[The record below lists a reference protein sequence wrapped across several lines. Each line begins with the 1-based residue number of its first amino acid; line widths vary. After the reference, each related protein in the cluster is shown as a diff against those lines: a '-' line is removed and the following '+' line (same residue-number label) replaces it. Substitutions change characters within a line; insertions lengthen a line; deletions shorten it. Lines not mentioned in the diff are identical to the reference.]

1 MTESRNAAEILAQG
15 HVAHI
20 AFIDDGQPVVIPFS
34 YHFDAAVPEKLYIHG
49 KSGGRA
55 TRCLESGDPVCVTV
69 TLLDALVYSR
79 TAFNHTMNY
88 RSVVCFGRG
97 RRVTEPEI
105 QHAVFERMVLRYF
118 PGRTAGR
125 DYSIPTP
132 AQLDVTS
139 LVEIRLEQMT
149 AKAREGGPLGPL
161 DALPHAPGT
170 SGIVPLQP
178 W

>member
-1 MTESRNAAEILAQG
+1 MTPITSAADILAQG
-15 HVAHI
+15 NVAHV
-20 AFIDDGQPVVIPFS
+20 AFIDEGRPVVIPFG

-55 TRCLESGDPVCVTV
+55 TSRLESGDPVCLTV

-132 AQLDVTS
+132 AQLDITS
-139 LVEIRLEQMT
+139 LIEIRIEEIS
-149 AKAREGGPLGPL
+149 AKTREGGPLGPL
-161 DALPHAPGT
+161 DALPYAPGT

-178 W
+178 

>member
-1 MTESRNAAEILAQG
+1 MPYTRSASDILAQG

-55 TRCLESGDPVCVTV
+55 TRRLESGDPVCVTV

-88 RSVVCFGRG
+88 RSVVCFGHG

-132 AQLDVTS
+132 AQLAATS
-139 LVEIRLEQMT
+139 LVEIRIDRIT
-149 AKAREGGPLGPL
+149 AKSREGGPLGPL
-161 DALPHAPGT
+161 DSLPNAPGT
-170 SGIVPLQP
+170 AGVVDTFQK
-178 W
+178 

>member
-1 MTESRNAAEILAQG
+1 MTPTRSAADILAQG
-15 HVAHI
+15 HVAHV
-20 AFIDDGQPVVIPFS
+20 AFIDEGRPVVIPFG

-55 TRCLESGDPVCVTV
+55 TSRLESGDPVCLTV

-97 RRVTEPEI
+97 HRVTEPEI

-132 AQLDVTS
+132 AQLDITS
-139 LVEIRLEQMT
+139 LIEIRIEEIT
-149 AKAREGGPLGPL
+149 AKTREGGPLGPL

-170 SGIVPLQP
+170 SGIVALQP